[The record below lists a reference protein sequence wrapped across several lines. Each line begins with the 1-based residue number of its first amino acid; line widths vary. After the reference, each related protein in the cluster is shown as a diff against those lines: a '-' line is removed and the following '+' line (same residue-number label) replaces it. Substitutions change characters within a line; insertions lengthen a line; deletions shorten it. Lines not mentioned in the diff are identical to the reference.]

1 MQEEK
6 QRGELLDK
14 TLSMRSVL
22 NIPSNSQEKIIQETV
37 EHSS

>member
-1 MQEEK
+1 MQEK
-6 QRGELLDK
+6 NKGEHSDK

-37 EHSS
+37 EHST